1 MDFIVREDGLL
12 TERNAQELAAWYTN
26 GGDDAESFEAHLMLL
41 NAHASLMTSAQ
52 RGRRSG
58 ISRERYDVLRAL
70 YRAPGYRIPLS
81 ELGRNLNV
89 SPASITKLINGLS
102 RSQLAHR
109 TRFADDK
116 RRMWAEL
123 TPRGVAAVEEAL
135 PIVVESTKR
144 RWQGLTT
151 EEKRVLVHLLSK
163 VVLSAQS
170 SKAES
175 QLKALTS
182 KAKASRGRRQKR

>member
-12 TERNAQELAAWYTN
+12 TESTAQELAAWYTN
-26 GGDDAESFEAHLMLL
+26 GGPDADSFEAHLMLIQ
-41 NAHASLMTSAQ
+41 AFASLMTSAQ

-58 ISRERYDVLRAL
+58 ISRERYYVLRAL
-70 YRAPGYRIPLS
+70 YRAPGHRLPLS

-89 SPASITKLINGLS
+89 SPASITKLVNALS
-102 RSQLAHR
+102 RAQLAHR
-109 TRFADDK
+109 IRFPDDK

-123 TPRGVAAVEEAL
+123 TPKGVSTVEDAL
-135 PIVVESTKR
+135 PFVIESTKR
-144 RWQGLTT
+144 RWQGLTS

-163 VVLSAQS
+163 VVMSAQS

-175 QLKALTS
+175 QIKALAS
-182 KAKASRGRRQKR
+182 RAKASIVEDKTA

>member
-1 MDFIVREDGLL
+1 LDFVLRDDGLL
-12 TERNAQELAAWYTN
+12 TERSAQELAAWYTN

-52 RGRRSG
+52 RGRKSG
-58 ISRERYDVLRAL
+58 LSRERYDVLRAL

-81 ELGRNLNV
+81 ELGRSLNV

-102 RSQLAHR
+102 RAQLAHR

-123 TPRGVAAVEEAL
+123 TPKGVAAVEESL

-144 RWQGLTT
+144 RWQGLTK

-163 VVLSAQS
+163 VVLSAMS
-170 SKAES
+170 SKAEP

-182 KAKASRGRRQKR
+182 KAKADVRADKSA

>member
-1 MDFIVREDGLL
+1 
-12 TERNAQELAAWYTN
+12 
-26 GGDDAESFEAHLMLL
+26 
-41 NAHASLMTSAQ
+41 MTSAQ
-52 RGRRSG
+52 RGRKSG

-70 YRAPGYRIPLS
+70 YRTPGYRIPLS
-81 ELGRNLNV
+81 ELGRTLNV
-89 SPASITKLINGLS
+89 SPASITKLVNGLS
-102 RSQLAHR
+102 RAQLAHR
-109 TRFADDK
+109 IRFADDK

-123 TPRGVAAVEEAL
+123 TPKGVAAVEEAL

-182 KAKASRGRRQKR
+182 QAKADIRKDKSA